1 MVEAEVWRQLAA
13 PLWLFSR
20 PENRVFWAY
29 LLCSAV
35 LAGWVLWRQGRPLW
49 PALRQL
55 LTGRWWRQPSVW
67 LDVQWIFLNN
77 ALWVL
82 LIAPWLGSQ
91 VALAVAGKN
100 LLQSVFGEGNLI
112 QASVLAIS
120 LSYTV
125 VLWVA
130 DDFTRFLL
138 HRAYHR
144 LPWLWRFHAVHHS
157 ATVLTPLTLY
167 RVHSL
172 EMLLNGLRS
181 LWVAGLVGALF
192 IYLVDG
198 RITPVTLL
206 GANLFSLAFNVAG
219 SNLRHSPVWLS
230 FGRFEHCLMSPA
242 QHQIHHSDRAEHVDK
257 NFGVMI
263 PLWDKWFGSWLA
275 SDGQTVEA
283 YGLRKPVRQSLLQQL
298 GGIR

>member
-35 LAGWVLWRQGRPLW
+35 LAGWVLWRQERPLW

-283 YGLRKPVRQSLLQQL
+283 FGLRKPVRQSLLQQL